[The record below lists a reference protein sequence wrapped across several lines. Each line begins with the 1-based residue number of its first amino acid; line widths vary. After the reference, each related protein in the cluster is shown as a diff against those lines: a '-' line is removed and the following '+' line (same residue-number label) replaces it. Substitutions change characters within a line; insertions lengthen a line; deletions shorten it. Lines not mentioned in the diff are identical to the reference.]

1 MGVKRAAVVTAT
13 PEIPLAV
20 MAPPGVLGVLDDLSS
35 MILGQLAIR
44 RKLLAILETISE
56 YIEVDCAR
64 FVLDCCLGQGGAPVT
79 TPTDHQDEDLA
90 VALHEYPGLLEALA
104 RGTGTVVENCGTLG
118 RPIRDNAEGPSLCVP
133 VCRAGGIVGMLC
145 VSTTR
150 GQGSFSPWEV
160 DFCSILANM
169 AGAVLTATS

>member
-1 MGVKRAAVVTAT
+1 MGVKRAVAITAA
-13 PEIPLAV
+13 PAIPLAV
-20 MAPPGVLGVLDDLSS
+20 MAPSGVLGVLDDLSS
-35 MILGQLAIR
+35 MILGQLAVR

-64 FVLDCCLGQGGAPVT
+64 FVLDCRLGQGGAPVT
-79 TPTDHQDEDLA
+79 TPTGHQDEKLA
-90 VALHEYPGLLEALA
+90 LALRDYPGLLEALA
-104 RGTGTVVENCGTLG
+104 RGTGTVVENCGTLV
-118 RPIRDNAEGPSLCVP
+118 RPVRENASGASLCVP

-145 VSTTR
+145 VNTSR

-169 AGAVLTATS
+169 AGAVLSANS

>member
-1 MGVKRAAVVTAT
+1 MGVKRVAAVTAA

-20 MAPPGVLGVLDDLSS
+20 LVPPGVLGVLDDLSS

-64 FVLDCCLGQGGAPVT
+64 FVLDCRLGQGGAPVT
-79 TPTDHQDEDLA
+79 TPTNHQDEDLA
-90 VALHEYPGLLEALA
+90 LALRDYPGLLEALA

-118 RPIRDNAEGPSLCVP
+118 RPIRENAAGSSLCVP
-133 VCRAGGIVGMLC
+133 VCLAGGIVGMLF
-145 VSTTR
+145 VNSSR

-169 AGAVLTATS
+169 AGAVLNAPS